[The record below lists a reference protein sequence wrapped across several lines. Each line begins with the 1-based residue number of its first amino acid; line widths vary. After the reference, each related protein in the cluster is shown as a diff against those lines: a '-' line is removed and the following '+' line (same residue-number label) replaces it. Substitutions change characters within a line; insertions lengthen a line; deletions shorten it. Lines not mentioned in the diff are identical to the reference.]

1 MLFCNKVKHF
11 TFILRLNL
19 LRLLLNY
26 SPWEP
31 KFMNGGAPPKKKTDP
46 L

>member
-11 TFILRLNL
+11 TFILRLTL

-26 SPWEP
+26 SLWEP
-31 KFMNGGAPPKKKTDP
+31 KFMNGPLKKKTDP